1 MTGRATRELE
11 QSLTCDEAKA
21 RWGEKIYSRRPSS
34 VVTFVEI
41 DDAGA
46 LWEPVFDDFFRWTGY
61 RERKP

>member
-21 RWGEKIYSRRPSS
+21 RWGEKIYSRSRC
-34 VVTFVEI
+34 VTTFAEI

-46 LWEPVFDDFFRWTGY
+46 LWEPIFDDFFRWTGY